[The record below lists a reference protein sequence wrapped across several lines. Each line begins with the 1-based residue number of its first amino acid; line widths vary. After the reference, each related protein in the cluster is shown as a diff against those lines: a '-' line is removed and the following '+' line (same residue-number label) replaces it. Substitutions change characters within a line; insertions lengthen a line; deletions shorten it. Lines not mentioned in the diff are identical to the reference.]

1 MTKIKV
7 ASLLGTSLVWK
18 NLKPIYKQTLKRQ
31 FKIFEQIDFNHQAR
45 NSWQLSLNNNRN
57 KKAKWKETNLTKIE
71 RILTIKSRKMN
82 GLNKKI
88 RIRNIKIWDFLL
100 REMNKKKK
108 KILKKTSSL
117 FNKLKARWK
126 KEFKVWIVIRQST
139 KIKNQ
144 KFQSKV
150 IPSG

>member
-57 KKAKWKETNLTKIE
+57 KKAK
-71 RILTIKSRKMN
+71 
-82 GLNKKI
+82 
-88 RIRNIKIWDFLL
+88 
-100 REMNKKKK
+100 
-108 KILKKTSSL
+108 
-117 FNKLKARWK
+117 
-126 KEFKVWIVIRQST
+126 
-139 KIKNQ
+139 
-144 KFQSKV
+144 
-150 IPSG
+150 